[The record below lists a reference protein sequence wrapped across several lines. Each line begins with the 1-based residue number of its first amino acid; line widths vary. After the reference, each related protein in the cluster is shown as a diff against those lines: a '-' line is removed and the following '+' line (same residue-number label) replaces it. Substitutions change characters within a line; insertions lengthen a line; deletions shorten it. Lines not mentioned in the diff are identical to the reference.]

1 MATTLA
7 GSPLVTPARCRS
19 PPAAASAVNG
29 YTNVRNLGN
38 KDATEVS
45 KVLREL
51 RDQTGQGRRRYKRD
65 VYQSRTSVQGVWD
78 PSTTFG
84 EFSLKV

>member
-1 MATTLA
+1 MHSHDA
-7 GSPLVTPARCRS
+7 
-19 PPAAASAVNG
+19 AVNG
-29 YTNVRNLGN
+29 YKNVRNLGN
-38 KDATEVS
+38 KDAGEIT

-51 RDQTGQGRRRYKRD
+51 RDQTGQGSRRYKQD
-65 VYQSRTSVQGVWD
+65 VYQSVTSVQGVWD